1 MPHPQNVEA
10 LSELLFRA
18 EHLELGLT
26 PAFELLPE
34 SRKELYRRRAT
45 FLSNRGVLVPSA
57 VATELERAVEQS
69 GAPGQDRIETVLER
83 IARGP

>member
-10 LSELLFRA
+10 PSELLFRA

-26 PAFELLPE
+26 PAFELLPA
-34 SRKELYRRRAT
+34 SRKELYRRRAG
-45 FLSNRGVLVPSA
+45 FLSNGSVLVPSA
-57 VATELERAVEQS
+57 VATDLKRAVERF
-69 GAPGQDRIETVLER
+69 GAPGQERIEAVQES